1 MEQIRNNGLRRLF
14 LSSASLNVRHASS
27 FLSSFRFVRDL
38 GVEDTVSHA
47 AYTTPR
53 SFAAARE
60 REKRREKVIFRIFP
74 SFFFLRKLFF
84 FFFVENRLY
93 TAINLTN
100 GTNVTN
106 YIVFRVRSSHDISR
120 NIRCKIER
128 NGHFYL
134 HKESFRMFDTEHR
147 KKEEKV
153 LEDTKDKTSDGIRRQ
168 REKRK
173 ES

>member
-1 MEQIRNNGLRRLF
+1 M
-14 LSSASLNVRHASS
+14 
-27 FLSSFRFVRDL
+27 
-38 GVEDTVSHA
+38 
-47 AYTTPR
+47 
-53 SFAAARE
+53 
-60 REKRREKVIFRIFP
+60 
-74 SFFFLRKLFF
+74 
-84 FFFVENRLY
+84 Y